1 MEDTEGCPTK
11 FVDLL
16 DCCLGRRKKDETI
29 ELTPRRNTY
38 GQKLKETLDNKA
50 GQKEVRILQ
59 GDISKPLPMN
69 PPGRASLDLGKA
81 HRPSADLSDL
91 VGSEIDDGSIAH
103 NYDRAWYEM
112 LSSLHSALKHTRYS
126 ISGRMGMSVWG
137 CANGAK
143 SGLSVICPIESREA
157 VKIWCI
163 STSGRFSITE
173 AEPDI
178 LSFQSPGTP
187 QNPSRTWR
195 IRIRWLREAT
205 FEAMPKVEMA
215 LRYDDGNPYAGE
227 QVAEVNVLTLPA
239 LLDNCA
245 GAWVEHSRRHGEDR
259 RLRGIEDD
267 VFSILERIMDLNFA
281 EEGTGPLTEHECRH
295 VIRSNFWTPF
305 TKKHPDSPAMF
316 ALCGLPMPQPKPVAT
331 VQPGPNPDMVYSE
344 DRRFSNPR
352 SAPPVPPKDTG
363 RDLTTNVKR
372 KPEAEAEPQPQRR
385 VAFLDLFS
393 SSGRKDAKATHAE
406 RERRHSEDAR
416 RLEEEVR
423 RGASRLDERES
434 EWRNR
439 HRERDASGD
448 EQTSSRRQDKGKGS
462 ESRRREERGSKDRP
476 RLKETP
482 SSRLKDERDR
492 DAHRRNST
500 PRSSRSSRSS
510 SSRRPGSWSSSPRD
524 GTKVSAFDPSAL
536 ERSASGN
543 GRIPRRGHFADL
555 FIEDDGEAL

>member
-1 MEDTEGCPTK
+1 MEGCPTK
-11 FVDLL
+11 FIDFL
-16 DCCLGRRKKDETI
+16 DCCLGRQKQEETI
-29 ELTPRRNTY
+29 ELTPQSNTY
-38 GQKLKETLDNKA
+38 GQKLMETLDNK
-50 GQKEVRILQ
+50 GRRNGVRISQ
-59 GDISKPLPMN
+59 GDISKPLPIN

-91 VGSEIDDGSIAH
+91 VGSDGEDTPAPH

-143 SGLSVICPIESREA
+143 SGLSVVCPIESREA

-178 LSFQSPGTP
+178 LTFQSPGTP
-187 QNPSRTWR
+187 QSPSRTWR

-205 FEAMPKVEMA
+205 FEAMPKVELA

-245 GAWVEHSRRHGEDR
+245 GAWADHLRRHGEHDG

-267 VFSILERIMDLNFA
+267 IFSILERIMDLNFA
-281 EEGTGPLTEHECRH
+281 EEGTGPLTERECRH
-295 VIRSNFWTPF
+295 VTRAAFWTPF

-316 ALCGLPMPQPKPVAT
+316 ALCGLPMPQPKPIAAA
-331 VQPGPNPDMVYSE
+331 QPGPNADMVYSA
-344 DRRFSNPR
+344 DSRFSNPR
-352 SAPPVPPKDTG
+352 PAPPPPVPPKDKG
-363 RDLTTNVKR
+363 RDLTANVKR
-372 KPEAEAEPQPQRR
+372 KPEAEAGPAPVRR
-385 VAFLDLFS
+385 VSFMDLFS
-393 SSGRKDAKATHAE
+393 SSGRKDAKAANAE
-406 RERRHSEDAR
+406 RERRHTEDAR
-416 RLEEEVR
+416 KLEEEVR
-423 RGASRLDERES
+423 RGARRLDDRES
-434 EWRNR
+434 ERR
-439 HRERDASGD
+439 
-448 EQTSSRRQDKGKGS
+448 SRREGKGKES
-462 ESRRREERGSKDRP
+462 ESRRREGGSSRDRP
-476 RLKETP
+476 RLKEAP
-482 SSRLKDERDR
+482 SRLKEDRHRDH
-492 DAHRRNST
+492 HRRAST
-500 PRSSRSSRSS
+500 PRSSVSS
-510 SSRRPGSWSSSPRD
+510 SSRRPSSRTSSARD

-536 ERSASGN
+536 ERTASGN

>member
-1 MEDTEGCPTK
+1 MEGCPTK
-11 FVDLL
+11 FVDFL
-16 DCCLGRRKKDETI
+16 DCCLGRRKKEETI
-29 ELTPRRNTY
+29 ELTPQSNTY
-38 GQKLKETLDNKA
+38 GRKLMETLDDKGRRNGARPSK
-50 GQKEVRILQ
+50 
-59 GDISKPLPMN
+59 GDISKPLPVN

-91 VGSEIDDGSIAH
+91 VGSDGEDTPAPH

-143 SGLSVICPIESREA
+143 SGLSVVCPIESREA

-178 LSFQSPGTP
+178 LTFQSPGTP
-187 QNPSRTWR
+187 QSPSRTWR

-205 FEAMPKVEMA
+205 FEAMPKLEMA

-227 QVAEVNVLTLPA
+227 QVAFVNVLTLPA

-245 GAWVEHSRRHGEDR
+245 GAWADHLRRHGSEDG

-267 VFSILERIMDLNFA
+267 IFSILERIMDLNFA
-281 EEGTGPLTEHECRH
+281 EEGTGPLTEYECRH
-295 VIRSNFWTPF
+295 VTRAAFWTPF

-316 ALCGLPMPQPKPVAT
+316 ALCGLPMPQPKPIAT
-331 VQPGPNPDMVYSE
+331 AQPGLNADMVYSN
-344 DRRFSNPR
+344 DRRFTNPR
-352 SAPPVPPKDTG
+352 PAPPVPPKDNG

-372 KPEAEAEPQPQRR
+372 KVEAEAEPTPRRR
-385 VAFLDLFS
+385 VSFMDLFS
-393 SSGRKDAKATHAE
+393 SSGRKDAKEAHAE
-406 RERRHSEDAR
+406 RERRHTEDAR
-416 RLEEEVR
+416 KLEEEVR
-423 RGASRLDERES
+423 RGARRLDERES
-434 EWRNR
+434 ERR
-439 HRERDASGD
+439 SRLRERDASREG
-448 EQTSSRRQDKGKGS
+448 QTTSSHGKGKES
-462 ESRRREERGSKDRP
+462 SSRRREGTSSRDRP
-476 RLKETP
+476 HLKEAP
-482 SSRLKDERDR
+482 SRLRDDR
-492 DAHRRNST
+492 DSGYHRRDST
-500 PRSSRSSRSS
+500 PRSSVSS
-510 SSRRPGSWSSSPRD
+510 SSRRPSSRSSTPRD

-536 ERSASGN
+536 ERTASGN

>member
-1 MEDTEGCPTK
+1 MEGCPTK
-11 FVDLL
+11 FVDFF
-16 DCCLGRRKKDETI
+16 DCCLGRREQEETI
-29 ELTPRRNTY
+29 ELTPQSNTY
-38 GQKLKETLDNKA
+38 GQKLMETLNNKGGRNGA
-50 GQKEVRILQ
+50 RISQ

-91 VGSEIDDGSIAH
+91 VGSDGEDTPAAPH

-143 SGLSVICPIESREA
+143 SGLSVVCPIESREA

-178 LSFQSPGTP
+178 LTFQSPGNP
-187 QNPSRTWR
+187 QTPSRTWR

-227 QVAEVNVLTLPA
+227 QVAMVNVLTLPA

-245 GAWVEHSRRHGEDR
+245 GAWAEHFRRHGGDDGH

-281 EEGTGPLTEHECRH
+281 EEGTGPLTEYECRH
-295 VIRSNFWTPF
+295 VTRAAFWTPF

-316 ALCGLPMPQPKPVAT
+316 ALCGLPMPQPRPVAT
-331 VQPGPNPDMVYSE
+331 AQPGPNADMVYSA
-344 DRRFSNPR
+344 DKRFSNPR
-352 SAPPVPPKDTG
+352 PAPPVPPKDKG
-363 RDLTTNVKR
+363 RDLTANVKR
-372 KPEAEAEPQPQRR
+372 IPEAEAEQKPPRR

-393 SSGRKDAKATHAE
+393 SPDRKDSKAAHAE
-406 RERRHSEDAR
+406 RERRHTEDAR

-423 RGASRLDERES
+423 RGARRLDERES
-434 EWRNR
+434 ERR
-439 HRERDASGD
+439 
-448 EQTSSRRQDKGKGS
+448 SRREGQTTSRHGKGKEG
-462 ESRRREERGSKDRP
+462 ESRRREGGSSKDRP
-476 RLKETP
+476 RLKEAP
-482 SSRLKDERDR
+482 SRLKEDQDR
-492 DAHRRNST
+492 EHHRRGSTT
-500 PRSSRSSRSS
+500 PRSSVSS
-510 SSRRPGSWSSSPRD
+510 SSRRPSSRSSSARD
-524 GTKVSAFDPSAL
+524 GTKVSSFDTSAL
-536 ERSASGN
+536 ERTASGN
-543 GRIPRRGHFADL
+543 GRIPARGHFADL
-555 FIEDDGEAL
+555 FIVDDGEDL

>member
-1 MEDTEGCPTK
+1 MGDMEGCSTK

-16 DCCLGRRKKDETI
+16 DCCLGRRKKEEPI
-29 ELTPRRNTY
+29 ELPPRRNTY
-38 GQKLKETLDNKA
+38 GQKLKETLDNRA
-50 GQKEVRILQ
+50 GRAGSRVSQ
-59 GDISKPLPMN
+59 GDISKPLPMS

-81 HRPSADLSDL
+81 HRPSADLTDL
-91 VGSEIDDGSIAH
+91 VGSDIEDGSIPH
-103 NYDRAWYEM
+103 KYDRAWYEM
-112 LSSLHSALKHTRYS
+112 LSSLHNALKHTRYS

-178 LSFQSPGTP
+178 LSFQSPGNP
-187 QNPSRTWR
+187 QTPSRTWR

-245 GAWVEHSRRHGEDR
+245 GAWVEHARRHGEDR

-281 EEGTGPLTEHECRH
+281 EEGTGPLTEYECRH

-305 TKKHPDSPAMF
+305 TKKHPHSPAMF
-316 ALCGLPMPQPKPVAT
+316 ALCGLPMPQPKSVT
-331 VQPGPNPDMVYSE
+331 TIQPSPNADMVYSE

-352 SAPPVPPKDTG
+352 PAPPVPPKDNG
-363 RDLTTNVKR
+363 RDLTTNVKP
-372 KPEAEAEPQPQRR
+372 KAGTEAEPQPQRR

-393 SSGRKDAKATHAE
+393 SPGRKDSKATHVE

-416 RLEEEVR
+416 KLEEEVR
-423 RGASRLDERES
+423 RGAHRLDEKETERRE
-434 EWRNR
+434 RR
-439 HRERDASGD
+439 RERDASR
-448 EQTSSRRQDKGKGS
+448 ESQTSSRHHGKRKES
-462 ESRRREERGSKDRP
+462 ESRRREERGSKDLP
-476 RLKETP
+476 RLKEAP
-482 SSRLKDERDR
+482 SSRLTDQRDR
-492 DAHRRNST
+492 DRDSQRRHST
-500 PRSSRSSRSS
+500 PRSSTSS
-510 SSRRPGSWSSSPRD
+510 SSRRPGSGSSSARD

-543 GRIPRRGHFADL
+543 GRIPRRGYFADL

>member
-1 MEDTEGCPTK
+1 MEDCPTK
-11 FVDLL
+11 FVDFL
-16 DCCLGRRKKDETI
+16 DCCLGRRKKEETI
-29 ELTPRRNTY
+29 ELTPQSNTY
-38 GQKLKETLDNKA
+38 GQKLMETLDNKGRRNGA
-50 GQKEVRILQ
+50 KPAKA
-59 GDISKPLPMN
+59 DISKPLPMN

-81 HRPSADLSDL
+81 RRPSADLSDL
-91 VGSEIDDGSIAH
+91 VGSDGEDTPAPH

-143 SGLSVICPIESREA
+143 TGLSVVCPIESREA
-157 VKIWCI
+157 VRIWCI

-178 LSFQSPGTP
+178 LTFQSPGTP
-187 QNPSRTWR
+187 QSPSRTWR

-245 GAWVEHSRRHGEDR
+245 GAWADHLRRHGEDDS

-281 EEGTGPLTEHECRH
+281 EEGTGPLTEYECRH
-295 VIRSNFWTPF
+295 VTRTAFWTPF

-316 ALCGLPMPQPKPVAT
+316 ALCGLPMPQPKPIAT
-331 VQPGPNPDMVYSE
+331 TQPGPNADMVYSA
-344 DRRFSNPR
+344 DGRFTNPR
-352 SAPPVPPKDTG
+352 PAPPPPVPPKDNG
-363 RDLTTNVKR
+363 RDLTSNVKR
-372 KPEAEAEPQPQRR
+372 KPEAEAEPAPRRR
-385 VAFLDLFS
+385 VSFMDLFNS
-393 SSGRKDAKATHAE
+393 PGRKDAKAAHAE
-406 RERRHSEDAR
+406 RERRHTEDAR

-423 RGASRLDERES
+423 RGARRLDERES
-434 EWRNR
+434 ERR
-439 HRERDASGD
+439 
-448 EQTSSRRQDKGKGS
+448 SRREGQTTSRHGKGKES
-462 ESRRREERGSKDRP
+462 ESRRREGGSSKDSP
-476 RLKETP
+476 RLKEAP
-482 SSRLKDERDR
+482 SRPKEHRDR
-492 DAHRRNST
+492 DHHRRDST
-500 PRSSRSSRSS
+500 PRSSVSS
-510 SSRRPGSWSSSPRD
+510 SSRRPSSRSSSARD

-536 ERSASGN
+536 ERTASGN